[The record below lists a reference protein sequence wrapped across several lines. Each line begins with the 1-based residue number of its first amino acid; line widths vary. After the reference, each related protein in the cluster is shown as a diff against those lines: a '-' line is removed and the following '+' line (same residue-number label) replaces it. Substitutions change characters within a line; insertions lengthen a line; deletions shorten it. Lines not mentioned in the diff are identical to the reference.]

1 MKYSD
6 LISFHPIED
15 VIQLVTAEN
24 KDKVR
29 EYVKTYVMSDTMTES
44 LQAPVIDQLQMDE
57 VVDNKGVLIVGNY
70 GTGKSHLMSVLSAVA
85 TDADNVQ
92 YLQNKKFAEQ
102 VKPIA
107 GRFEVLCIEIGGV
120 VMSLYDVI
128 MGYVQDDFEKRCIDF
143 DVPDYKS
150 VKSIKTVVKDMMIAF
165 SEKYPDK
172 GYLIIVDEF
181 LSYLSSRNEREIV
194 LDLEFFRAL
203 GEMCSKS
210 SLRVMFGMQEKI
222 FDNPKFGFVA
232 DTLKHVS
239 DRFTQ
244 MIITKEATS
253 YVVSER
259 ILKKTPEQKAL
270 IRNHLEKFCGLYTGM
285 SSRLDEFVDL
295 FPIHPSYIDVF
306 NKLYLIENRHI
317 LKNISTTIKGIF
329 CTAVPEDAP
338 GIISFDNYWP
348 AIKSNG
354 LLKSDPTI
362 SRVVSASQQLEDII
376 TRAFPKAAYK
386 PMAMQIIY
394 ALSVHRLTTNGLD
407 VQFGM
412 TAENLKDDLC
422 LYLRMPVQDADFLL
436 SLVKTMLRDI
446 MTTVSGQFIIFNDAN
461 SQYYIDVDKVVD
473 YDEKI
478 KQKATLL
485 AEDELNRSFYSVVY
499 TCLDWDAKQYVTN
512 FNIYEYDL
520 NWDSHQIFCEG
531 YLFMGL
537 PGERST
543 AQPER
548 DFYIHIMPPYDKN
561 GVSVQNLPDEVYL
574 YFKSTEEFREMLG
587 MYASAT
593 SLASMSEG
601 KDKDAYLNKA
611 NVIRKK
617 LVCLLNDNKN
627 TCFDV
632 LYKRE
637 RRQLIE
643 VLEGRYNRDMT
654 FKDTI
659 DLATSICFDSYFS
672 EIYPEFPVMK
682 TKITRR
688 NMAESVRAA
697 FDHFAGRKSQLSTS
711 MLQSFGVLDG
721 DKISTKNSKY
731 AAYFINKLKS
741 LPPQGVI
748 NYSDIFEEKFMGDF
762 EDKHFKIGYIFTPII
777 FLAMVYDGY
786 AVITLKSGKA
796 LTASNLD
803 EVPKTNVSDLY
814 EFKFLSRPSEMAMA
828 ELKALFGVLDI
839 NPALLDNQ
847 DTRTKG
853 VEELLK
859 KAQTNSNAAV
869 VANTKLSQDFTL
881 WGEALVP
888 SARID
893 QLKKACQ
900 NVRDEFS
907 NYQARFNTPAKLN
920 NFSLTMEQIDSLA
933 DDIVA
938 IHKVSEYLTFKTGCT
953 AIVSY
958 MTSIETVELGDA
970 FAREMDEVKEVF
982 RMLRDSIWDGENGDV
997 ATQKGEAELN
1007 KIKTKYIDL
1016 YFEEHK
1022 KKRLDITDAQRRGK
1036 IQEGRTLLSLCKLR
1050 SIDILSVA
1058 KMTDLENELSNLKV
1072 CYELTPEELKSSAVC
1087 PHCHFRLDD
1096 NVKPVHGKLD
1106 NIETRLVSLLE
1117 EWTKSLLD
1125 TISDTIVASQREY
1138 LSDAQRKV
1146 IDEFITTKE
1155 LPKRVDDFF
1164 VKAIQALLKG
1174 FEPVVVDADD
1184 LIEKL
1189 TMLPPLDE
1197 QAFRQKVSELIGGY
1211 TKGKDAG
1218 KLRIIVK
1225 R

>member
-15 VIQLVTAEN
+15 VIQLVTADDKN
-24 KDKVR
+24 KAR
-29 EYVKTYVMSDTMTES
+29 EYVKTYVMSDTMAES

-70 GTGKSHLMSVLSAVA
+70 GTGKSHLMSVISAIA

-107 GRFEVLCIEIGGV
+107 GKFEVLRIEIGGV
-120 VMSLYDVI
+120 VMPLYDVI
-128 MGYVQDDFEKRCIDF
+128 MGYVQEDFEKRGIDF
-143 DVPDYKS
+143 DVPEYSS
-150 VKSIKTVVKDMMIAF
+150 VKSIKSVVKDMMMAF
-165 SEKYPDK
+165 SKKYPDK
-172 GYLIIVDEF
+172 GYLIVVDEF

-222 FDNPKFGFVA
+222 FDNPRFSFVA

-244 MIITKEATS
+244 LIITKEATS

-270 IRNHLEKFCGLYTGM
+270 IRKHLEKFCGLYTGM
-285 SSRLDEFVDL
+285 SSRLEEFVDL

-317 LKNISTTIKGIF
+317 LKNISTTIKDIF
-329 CTAVPEDAP
+329 DTNVPENAP

-362 SRVVSASQQLEDII
+362 SRVVGASQQLEDII
-376 TRAFPKAAYK
+376 VRAFPKAAYK

-422 LYLRMPVQDADFLL
+422 LYMMMPEQDADFLL
-436 SLVKTMLRDI
+436 SAVKVTLKEI

-461 SQYYIDVDKVVD
+461 NQYYIDVDKVVD

-485 AEDELNRSFYSVVY
+485 ADDELNRSFYNVVY
-499 TCLDWDAKQYVTN
+499 SCLEWDAKQYVTN

-520 NWDSHQIFCEG
+520 NWDTHNMFREG

-561 GVSVQNLPDEVYL
+561 GVSVQNLLDEVYL
-574 YFKSTEEFREMLG
+574 YFKSTEEFKETLG
-587 MYASAT
+587 LYTAAT
-593 SLASMSEG
+593 SLAAMSEG

-611 NVIRKK
+611 GVIRKK
-617 LVCLLNDNKN
+617 LIRFLNENKN

-632 LYKRE
+632 VYKRG

-643 VLEGRYNRDMT
+643 VLKGRYNRDMT

-659 DLATSICFDSYFS
+659 DLAASLSFDDYFCEKYS
-672 EIYPEFPVMK
+672 EYPVMK
-682 TKITRR
+682 TKITRK
-688 NMAESVRAA
+688 NMAEAVRAA
-697 FDHFAGRKSQLSTS
+697 FDHFAGRKSQLSAN
-711 MLQSFGVLDG
+711 MLASFGVLDG

-731 AAYFINKLKS
+731 AAYFIEMLKK

-748 NYSDIFEEKFMGDF
+748 NYSDIFEPRFMDQYV
-762 EDKHFKIGYIFTPII
+762 DKHFKIEFIFMPIV

-786 AVITLKSGKA
+786 AVMTLKTGKA

-803 EVPKTNVSDLY
+803 EVPRTNVLDLY

-847 DTRTKG
+847 GTRVKG

-859 KAQTNSNAAV
+859 KAQEVCNSAV
-869 VANTKLSQDFTL
+869 LANTKINQDFTL
-881 WGEALVP
+881 WGEPLVAT
-888 SARID
+888 ARMP
-893 QLKKACQ
+893 QLKSACQ

-920 NFSLTMEQIDSLA
+920 NFSLTMEQIEKLA
-933 DDIVA
+933 ADIA
-938 IHKVSEYLTFKTGCT
+938 MIKKINEYLAFKSNCT

-958 MTSIETVELGDA
+958 MTGIEAVELGDA
-970 FAREMDEVKEVF
+970 LKGELAQAKETF
-982 RMLRDSIWDGENGDV
+982 RTIRDSIWDGESGDV
-997 ATQKGEAELN
+997 AAQKAEVELN
-1007 KIKTKYIDL
+1007 KVKSKYIDL
-1016 YFEEHK
+1016 YFDEHK

-1036 IQEGRTLLSLCKLR
+1036 IQEGRTLLSLRKLR

-1058 KMTDLENELSNLKV
+1058 KLTDLENELSDLKV
-1072 CYELTPEELKSSAVC
+1072 CYELTPEELKSSPVC
-1087 PHCHFRLDD
+1087 PHCHFHLDD
-1096 NVKPVHGKLD
+1096 NVKPVYGKLD
-1106 NIETRLVSLLE
+1106 NIEARLDALLD
-1117 EWTKSLLD
+1117 EWTKSLLN
-1125 TISDTIVASQREY
+1125 TISDPIVASQKEY
-1138 LSDAQRKV
+1138 LSAEQQNV
-1146 IDEFITTKE
+1146 IDAFIETKE

-1164 VKAIQALLKG
+1164 IKAIQALLKG

-1189 TMLPPLDE
+1189 TKLPPLDE
-1197 QAFRQKVSELIGGY
+1197 TSFRQKVNDLIAGY
-1211 TKGKDAG
+1211 TRGKDAG

-1225 R
+1225 K